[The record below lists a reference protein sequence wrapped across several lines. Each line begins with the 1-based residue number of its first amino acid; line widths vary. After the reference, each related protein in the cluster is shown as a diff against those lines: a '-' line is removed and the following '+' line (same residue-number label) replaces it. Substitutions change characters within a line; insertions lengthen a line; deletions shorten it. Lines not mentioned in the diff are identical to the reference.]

1 MAAMLHRGYLTGGDG
16 AFNPGHTGEDGRTGY
31 GHDVDYTLTPSGQQ
45 FLTDFG
51 VQTPARW

>member
-16 AFNPGHTGEDGRTGY
+16 AFNPGHTGEDGRTGC

-51 VQTPARW
+51 VQTPARR